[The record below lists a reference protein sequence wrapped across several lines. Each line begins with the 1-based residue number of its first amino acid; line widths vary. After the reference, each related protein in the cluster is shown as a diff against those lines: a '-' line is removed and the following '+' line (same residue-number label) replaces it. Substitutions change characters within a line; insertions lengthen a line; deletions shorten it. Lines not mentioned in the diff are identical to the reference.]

1 MELERLLDLYQR
13 YCFLMERSVQA
24 IERRDLLTLEDI
36 AQESAVLLAEIRV
49 AWYEAEA
56 DPSLLGSEAM
66 IGRLHRVMQDGLT
79 WSERNQEGVSR
90 WLEQT
95 GALLQTAMQGS
106 AAMAGYAGLGR
117 QEQGLLNAKI

>member
-1 MELERLLDLYQR
+1 MELERLMDLYQR

-49 AWYEAEA
+49 AWYEVEA
-56 DPSLLGSEAM
+56 DPSLLGNEVM
-66 IGRLHRVMQDGLT
+66 IERLRRLMQDGLAG
-79 WSERNQEGVSR
+79 SERNQERMGR

-95 GALLQTAMQGS
+95 GESLQTAMQGS